1 MERISVQ
8 KDKTDEKHMGGN
20 PDFEFTKKLFRLQSY
35 ILSLTISS
43 MKTEENWPKI
53 VREEVRR

>member
-1 MERISVQ
+1 MQ
-8 KDKTDEKHMGGN
+8 TDKTDEKHMGGN

-53 VREEVRR
+53 VREKVRR

>member
-8 KDKTDEKHMGGN
+8 TDKTDEKHMGGN

-53 VREEVRR
+53 VREKVRR